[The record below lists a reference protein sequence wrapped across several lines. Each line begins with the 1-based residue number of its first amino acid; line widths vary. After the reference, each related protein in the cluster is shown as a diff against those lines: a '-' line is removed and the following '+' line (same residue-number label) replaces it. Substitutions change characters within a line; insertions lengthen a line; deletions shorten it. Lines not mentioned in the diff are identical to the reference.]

1 MYKEKYLKYK
11 TKYLELKNQL
21 DSYPPNIIQEGGG
34 GGWWPWSSTK
44 VVPVYTPPVHTMG
57 KDVVFKKPDKTIDII
72 RAGTGTDITKK
83 MQQSFSITEAG
94 DDLQNKSLIGIEIE
108 FMLGNPEKIIDI
120 IRAGKGPDKTIE
132 ILRALPISRVGD
144 DIKNI
149 YLNIKMESIL
159 DTEFNALING
169 LKRNTTIKKLILS
182 INKLSLQQYIE
193 LGNAIRLNNGLMTL
207 VMFII
212 NDKDTENI
220 VLSELIK
227 ALKENRKLD
236 HIVFANTLNEKAA
249 VELKELIQHNENIK
263 RVSFTNNNI
272 SERIQQEIKLLAL
285 FHHKTILLNL
295 DQIRDNIEG

>member
-1 MYKEKYLKYK
+1 
-11 TKYLELKNQL
+11 
-21 DSYPPNIIQEGGG
+21 
-34 GGWWPWSSTK
+34 
-44 VVPVYTPPVHTMG
+44 MG